1 MASTM
6 RLLLLTLLLAALAG
20 LAIANQG
27 DDYGVEDFDPELQM
41 QRDQR

>member
-1 MASTM
+1 M
-6 RLLLLTLLLAALAG
+6 RLILLTLLATLAG